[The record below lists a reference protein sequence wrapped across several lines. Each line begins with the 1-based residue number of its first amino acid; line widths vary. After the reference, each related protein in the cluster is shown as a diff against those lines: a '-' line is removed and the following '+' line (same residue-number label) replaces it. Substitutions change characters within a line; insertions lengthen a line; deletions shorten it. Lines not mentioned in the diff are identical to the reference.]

1 MKTLSKT
8 HKQNRLSF
16 SLAIFRPLS
25 QAWRTAAPLPFTFIL
40 LVPALSGAGASLQ
53 GQTVSPVS
61 SRVML
66 QAPYYYQ
73 WHQWSQMP
81 DSRMHLYLRLLDTRV
96 ENATLFLRMRIV
108 SDNIVIE
115 NPRPLPMPISIS
127 GGEEVYL
134 DAGMLAAYFLPA
146 NVQTS
151 GNASRDFSLNG
162 GVLPDGL
169 YQLYFEAY
177 EARSGSKVSLN
188 EMPAMF
194 TLLAGEPPFIN
205 SPAANDTLYYNR
217 QPSIRFQWTP
227 RHIAAGGF
235 QTEYNFE
242 IAEIPEGV
250 SAWEEY
256 FHTLPLIHQEHTS
269 QTYLDYGQ
277 SLPELTP
284 GSQYAFR
291 IQATG
296 TTPDGE
302 QLYIKNNGCSEVQR
316 FYYEEHCPIVPQ
328 LRIEN
333 ISSTRAVVRWTEPIE
348 ARSYKL
354 QYRKNG
360 KPDARWFTH
369 GEELMQGDTEAVL
382 EDLEPS
388 TGYECKLSVQ
398 CAYSRSKNDIVYRFT
413 TLSADNAHL
422 DCGNHPNSSNPDRD
436 QTPLESLRKFDQ
448 VRTANG
454 FVFEIEE
461 ATGSD
466 GMFSGSGYTHIPLLS
481 NTGVKVKFKNV
492 FINKN
497 YELVSGTFTAE
508 TDKGGL

>member
-1 MKTLSKT
+1 MKAITKPKSIAERLQTSQRIANSTRKIRLASKFVC
-8 HKQNRLSF
+8 L
-16 SLAIFRPLS
+16 SLA
-25 QAWRTAAPLPFTFIL
+25 
-40 LVPALSGAGASLQ
+40 LVLASWGNETI

-61 SRVML
+61 SRTAVHP
-66 QAPYYYQ
+66 PYYYQ
-73 WHQWSQMP
+73 WHQWSQLP
-81 DSRMHLYLRLLDTRV
+81 DSRLHLYLRLLDTRV
-96 ENATLFLRMRIV
+96 ESATLFLRMRLV
-108 SDNIVIE
+108 SDNLVIE
-115 NPRPLPMPISIS
+115 NTLPLPIPVSIS

-134 DAGMLAAYFLPA
+134 DGSMLSAYFLNS
-146 NVQTS
+146 NVQIS
-151 GNASRDFSLNG
+151 GNASRAFQLSG

-177 EARSGSKVSLN
+177 EARSGSKVSIN

-194 TLLAGEPPFIN
+194 TLLAGEPPFLN
-205 SPAANDTLYYNR
+205 TPLPEDTIYYGR
-217 QPSIRFQWTP
+217 QASIRFQWTP
-227 RHIAAGGF
+227 RHLATTAF
-235 QTEYNFE
+235 QTEYHFE
-242 IAEIPEGV
+242 LAEIPQGV

-256 FHTLPLIHQEHTS
+256 FHTLPLIHQESTH
-269 QTYLDYGQ
+269 QTFLDYGQ
-277 SLPELTP
+277 SLPELIP
-284 GSQYAFR
+284 GTQYAFR
-291 IQATG
+291 VQASG
-296 TTPDGE
+296 TSADGE
-302 QLYIKNNGCSEVQR
+302 QLYIKNNGYSEVRR
-316 FYYEEHCPIVPQ
+316 FYFEEHCPIVPQ

-348 ARSYKL
+348 AQGYKL

-360 KPDARWFTH
+360 KPDARWFTY

-388 TGYECKLSVQ
+388 TGYECKLIVQ
-398 CAYSRSKNDIVYRFT
+398 CAYSQSKNDIVYRFT
-413 TLSADNAHL
+413 TLSTDNAHL
-422 DCGNHPNSSNPDRD
+422 DCGNHPNNSNPDRD

-461 ATGSD
+461 ATGSN

-492 FINKN
+492 FINKD

-508 TDKGGL
+508 TDKGEL

>member
-1 MKTLSKT
+1 MNFLSLPNTREYHWKKTMALLSGLF
-8 HKQNRLSF
+8 LSF
-16 SLAIFRPLS
+16 LGIPGAEATI
-25 QAWRTAAPLPFTFIL
+25 QA
-40 LVPALSGAGASLQ
+40 
-53 GQTVSPVS
+53 QTISPVS
-61 SRVML
+61 SRTML
-66 QAPYYYQ
+66 QAPYLYQ

-81 DSRMHLYLRLLDTRV
+81 DDRLHLYLRLLDTKV
-96 ENATLFLRMRIV
+96 ENATLFLRMRMV
-108 SDNIVIE
+108 SDNLSIE
-115 NPRPLPMPISIS
+115 NARPLPIPISIS

-134 DAGMLAAYFLPA
+134 DAGMLAAYFFPA
-146 NVQTS
+146 HVQVS
-151 GNASRDFSLNG
+151 GNASRDFSMNG

-177 EARSGSKVSLN
+177 EAQSGSKVSLN
-188 EMPAMF
+188 EIPSMF
-194 TLLAGEPPFIN
+194 TLLAGEPPFLN
-205 SPAANDTLYYNR
+205 TPQAEDTIYYGR
-217 QPSIRFQWTP
+217 QASIRFQWIP
-227 RHIAAGGF
+227 RHLATPAF
-235 QTEYNFE
+235 QTEYHFE
-242 IAEIPEGV
+242 LAEIPQGV
-250 SAWEEY
+250 SSWEEY
-256 FHTLPLIHQEHTS
+256 FHTLPLIHQE
-269 QTYLDYGQ
+269 QTGQTFLDYGQ
-277 SLPELTP
+277 TLPELIP
-284 GSQYAFR
+284 GTQYAFR
-291 IQATG
+291 VQASG
-296 TTPDGE
+296 TSADGE
-302 QLYIKNNGCSEVQR
+302 QLYIKNNGYSEVRR
-316 FYYEEHCPIVPQ
+316 FYFEEHCPIVPQ

-348 ARSYKL
+348 AQSYKL

-360 KPDARWFTH
+360 KPDARWFTY

-388 TGYECKLSVQ
+388 TGYECKLIVQ
-398 CAYSRSKNDIVYRFT
+398 CAYSQSKNDIVYRFT

-508 TDKGGL
+508 TDKGEL